1 MVKNYLVKG
10 YTIQDLLELKKQK
23 EAELEEI
30 KKRLRKLVN
39 EGR

>member
-1 MVKNYLVKG
+1 MADEDIIK
-10 YTIQDLLELKKQK
+10 QLLELKKQK

-39 EGR
+39 GTR